1 MKSTDLRKAKLP
13 HPVNACISV
22 IAFCFWS
29 TYVGSRNQDIYVSG
43 NQRNT
48 SKMQHTGENA
58 CVNEMCIQKVRF
70 WMWEDMLEVTLR
82 PLSS

>member
-1 MKSTDLRKAKLP
+1 MSLRFVSEVLTLVP
-13 HPVNACISV
+13 EIN
-22 IAFCFWS
+22 
-29 TYVGSRNQDIYVSG
+29 IYMSLEING
-43 NQRNT
+43 IT
-48 SKMQHTGENA
+48 SKMQHNGEND